1 MSKAVFYVT
10 SPLQMICA
18 IDAQHSFHIEE
29 SMYVMIT
36 EQSSVSRE
44 QMLQIAEKYRLNY
57 TIINNAD
64 LRNGAWRAF
73 RCFFRSIFFSS
84 HAFSYDYA
92 FLGDSSEKQLTI
104 YSIISLKRK
113 GHFIYLDD
121 GVATIN
127 FLNNGLPLTKRL
139 MYFYKAIK
147 SILSFEDRLFYT
159 TYFEMK
165 QSRFVLLP
173 NTFSFF
179 RQKMVVQK
187 NSDRAYVIGPPTEEY
202 CKLLGIAIH
211 SYLHIIDKLFTYI
224 KVNFSD
230 NIIYIPHRRDTCKG
244 IMDLCDKYNVIYERL
259 SVPIELFFIE
269 SSYKPSVI
277 FGCGSSALFTAK
289 ILYPDLQIYNI
300 YIEEH
305 GVTDTKQNDDIAN
318 VYQDKGILKLLDT
331 QL

>member
-1 MSKAVFYVT
+1 MESLFAVF
-10 SPLQMICA
+10 
-18 IDAQHSFHIEE
+18 SFYI
-29 SMYVMIT
+29 
-36 EQSSVSRE
+36 
-44 QMLQIAEKYRLNY
+44 
-57 TIINNAD
+57 
-64 LRNGAWRAF
+64 
-73 RCFFRSIFFSS
+73 FSS

-179 RQKMVVQK
+179 RQKW
-187 NSDRAYVIGPPTEEY
+187 
-202 CKLLGIAIH
+202 
-211 SYLHIIDKLFTYI
+211 
-224 KVNFSD
+224 
-230 NIIYIPHRRDTCKG
+230 
-244 IMDLCDKYNVIYERL
+244 
-259 SVPIELFFIE
+259 
-269 SSYKPSVI
+269 
-277 FGCGSSALFTAK
+277 
-289 ILYPDLQIYNI
+289 
-300 YIEEH
+300 
-305 GVTDTKQNDDIAN
+305 
-318 VYQDKGILKLLDT
+318 
-331 QL
+331 